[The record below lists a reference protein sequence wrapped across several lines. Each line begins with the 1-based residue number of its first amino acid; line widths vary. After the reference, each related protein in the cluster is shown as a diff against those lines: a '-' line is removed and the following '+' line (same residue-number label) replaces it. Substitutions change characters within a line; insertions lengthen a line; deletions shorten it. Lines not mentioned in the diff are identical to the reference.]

1 MPCSVWGQ
9 LITIITAFFGIPLTL
24 ICLTR
29 MGHTLELLLNRFWIY
44 TKKILSRRTSR
55 VHTKDV
61 LKNEQN
67 QQEDYED
74 YVLIVVPISFGLLVT
89 FLWVS
94 LCSVYFYF
102 TLQSYYSDK
111 NFTVFTAFYFTMVT
125 FFTIGLGDVSPTNY
139 QFVLITYLFIMIGL
153 ALVTMCIELL
163 QDKLELFFAKMVKG
177 IHTKYQNNV
186 LQGEDNQTMSDNASD
201 AKNNV
206 KLMMDQNESALLKHF
221 ISKKDKKKLIGEW
234 QNKAKMKVKGTQH
247 EIVQVEREAATDV
260 VMVDNETQHEIIQ
273 VERGTSTDTVLVDK
287 EIMTDPFVRSV
298 DVSSIGI
305 NVRVSHLERVG
316 YLESLISH

>member
-1 MPCSVWGQ
+1 
-9 LITIITAFFGIPLTL
+9 
-24 ICLTR
+24 
-29 MGHTLELLLNRFWIY
+29 
-44 TKKILSRRTSR
+44 
-55 VHTKDV
+55 
-61 LKNEQN
+61 
-67 QQEDYED
+67 
-74 YVLIVVPISFGLLVT
+74 
-89 FLWVS
+89 
-94 LCSVYFYF
+94 
-102 TLQSYYSDK
+102 
-111 NFTVFTAFYFTMVT
+111 MVT